1 MSSPL
6 VRTAVMVHSI
16 ARSRVFYEQV
26 LGLAGTYLNADL
38 TDTVSQKL
46 LGLPPGA
53 AVRALILKPRDIA
66 GRPAPDF
73 GMIGLFEIAGAPEPP
88 APPRADGVR
97 YGEPVLVFYVPDLD
111 AALEAVVRTGGRRMT
126 GPEAFEIPGVR
137 VREAIVRDP
146 EGVAVNLVE
155 ASDAVTLLETQR

>member
-6 VRTAVMVHSI
+6 IRTAVMVHSI

-26 LGLAGTYLNADL
+26 LGLTGTYLNADL

-46 LGLPPGA
+46 LGLPAGA
-53 AVRALILKPRDIA
+53 GVRALILKPPDID

-73 GMIGLFEIAGAPEPP
+73 GMIGLFEIAAAPEPP
-88 APPRADGVR
+88 TPPRHDGLR
-97 YGEPVLVFYVPDLD
+97 YGEAVLVFYVADLT
-111 AALEAVVRTGGRRMT
+111 AALDAVVRTGGRLMT
-126 GPEAFEIPGVR
+126 GPETFAIPGVS

-155 ASDAVTLLETQR
+155 ASEARALLETQR